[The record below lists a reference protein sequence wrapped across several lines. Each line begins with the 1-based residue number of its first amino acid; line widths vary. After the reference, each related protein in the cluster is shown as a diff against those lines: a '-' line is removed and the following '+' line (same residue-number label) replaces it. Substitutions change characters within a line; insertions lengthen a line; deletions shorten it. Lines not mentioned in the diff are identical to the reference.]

1 MNLIADASQVTPVQ
15 MAEGVQRRLLTYG
28 GSLMIGQFSFAAGAV
43 AAWHSHPAEQ
53 ISYVVSGE
61 IDFYIEG
68 SEPRRLTAGCSFYI
82 PSNVKHQVVA
92 IIPTIIVDTFSP
104 QRPEFL
110 PQL

>member
-28 GSLMIGQFSFAAGAV
+28 GSLMIGQFTFAPGGM

-53 ISYVVSGE
+53 ISYIVSGE
-61 IDFYIEG
+61 IDFFIEG

-82 PSNVKHQVVA
+82 PSNVKHQVIA
-92 IIPTIIVDTFSP
+92 IAPTVIVDTFSP
-104 QRPEFL
+104 QRAEFL
-110 PQL
+110 PAP